1 MDNPFK
7 KIDQPPKKVPDELKK
22 KVMDDASAF
31 LLFSEVAT
39 LFSSNYTEAVE
50 SFFKNRKDK
59 NGNTK

>member
-7 KIDQPPKKVPDELKK
+7 KIDQPPKEVPVDLKK

-31 LLFSEVAT
+31 ILFTEVAT

-50 SFFKNRKDK
+50 SFFKSRKDK
-59 NGNTK
+59 KGNT